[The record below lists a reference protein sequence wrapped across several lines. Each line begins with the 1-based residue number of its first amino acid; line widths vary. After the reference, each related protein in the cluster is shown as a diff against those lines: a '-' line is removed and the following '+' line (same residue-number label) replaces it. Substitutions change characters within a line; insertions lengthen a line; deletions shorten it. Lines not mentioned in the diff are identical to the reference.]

1 MTIDKFIALSEKNQ
15 NVLAV
20 GIEGSLNNPQTTA
33 DKWTDT
39 DITLFV
45 HSPEQEDGEW
55 WIRQFGKPIIVQR
68 LHSDQLFGPSTST
81 WKIWLTRCAGTKRI
95 DLKIASVKDID
106 NYLNADTLNAIVWRR
121 GLGKLSLTKTTATSH
136 FVKIPTED
144 QFNDHVTEF
153 YWCAGNVV
161 KGLARNNLIYA
172 NEQLNQIVRP
182 ELLKMWAY
190 YLTILKAGQFDA
202 GVSSK
207 FVWKELSLSE
217 RNKLA
222 STYHQTTI
230 EETSHSLEIL
240 LISYRE
246 LIEKVTSK
254 LMIQIPNFVLSA
266 QQQLMNWLDN
276 LN

>member
-1 MTIDKFIALSEKNQ
+1 MTIDKFIALAEKNQ
-15 NVLAV
+15 NILAI

-45 HSPEQEDGEW
+45 QSPEQEDGEW

-68 LHSDQLFGPSTST
+68 LHSDQLFGSSTST
-81 WKIWLTRCAGTKRI
+81 WKIWLTRYAGTKRI
-95 DLKIASVKDID
+95 DLKIASVKDIE
-106 NYLNADTLNAIVWRR
+106 NYLNADTLNVIVWRR
-121 GLGKLSLTKTTATSH
+121 GLGKLPLTKTTATSH

-207 FVWKELSLSE
+207 FVWKELALSE
-217 RNKLA
+217 RNTLA

-230 EETSHSLEIL
+230 EETSHSLEVL

-254 LMIQIPNFVLSA
+254 LMIQIPNFVLPA
-266 QQQLMNWLDN
+266 QQQLMNWLN
-276 LN
+276 TKG